1 MTLEESLQALTQA
14 LNANT
19 QALLASQSGGA
30 GGAPSFAPPAAPAGV
45 ATGAPGGGAPGGAPS
60 TEAAI
65 LQMTPERAMQHMGEI
80 FQRLSTKY
88 QHDAAAAPILG
99 GRVLEV
105 SRTFGV
111 QRISEIPPQF
121 HVQAAVAMERL
132 AVADA
137 NGGLQALQTVDLGL
151 QPGAPG
157 GAPAAGAMP
166 GNPM

>member
-19 QALLASQSGGA
+19 QALLASQSGG
-30 GGAPSFAPPAAPAGV
+30 GGGTPAYSPPAAPSAV
-45 ATGAPGGGAPGGAPS
+45 ATGAPAGGIPGGAPS

-65 LQMTPERAMQHMGEI
+65 RQMTPERAMQHMGEV
-80 FQRLSTKY
+80 FQRLSSKY

-99 GRVLEV
+99 GRVLEI
-105 SRTFGV
+105 SRAFGV
-111 QRISEIPPQF
+111 ERISAIPPQY

-132 AVADA
+132 SVADA
-137 NGGLQALQTVDLGL
+137 NGGLQALQQVDLGL
-151 QPGAPG
+151 QSGA
-157 GAPAAGAMP
+157 GAPAAGVAT